1 MTIRVRIA
9 PSPTGPIHVGNVH
22 TALFNWLYARRHGG
36 KFILRFEDTDRERS
50 RPEWEQVIF
59 EDLDWLG
66 IDWDEGPDKGGPYGP
81 YRQTERL
88 ELYRQYA
95 QQLLESGHVYK
106 CYCTKEEED
115 ADRREAQAAGRPYQ
129 YKGRCRDLTPEQQA
143 AFEAEGRKPVLRFRV
158 PKGEVIGY
166 NDLIRGPIEFPTDSI
181 GDFIIMRAN
190 GMPLYNFAVV
200 IDDVTMKIT
209 HILRGEGHISNT
221 PVQLL
226 IYRALGFPVPEI
238 GHLGHMT
245 NPEGGKLSKRKG
257 DAAIRD
263 YREQGYL
270 PEAML
275 NFMSLLG
282 WTPPGAES
290 GREFLTKDELIRDF
304 DLGRVTKASSVFDRN
319 KLNWMNGV
327 YIRKKSLDEFAELAL
342 PFVVKSGLYTEEKAR
357 ANWDWFK
364 EVMAQVH
371 ERVET
376 LAEVPEHVDIFLKD
390 EIEVDEK
397 AAKKFLTDAVKP
409 FFQRVSEGL
418 RTVEWTIPAI
428 EKLVRSTQEEM
439 GLKPKES
446 FQPIRVAI
454 TGRTASPGLFETIY
468 LIGRERVL
476 ERMAP
481 YC

>member
-1 MTIRVRIA
+1 
-9 PSPTGPIHVGNVH
+9 
-22 TALFNWLYARRHGG
+22 
-36 KFILRFEDTDRERS
+36 
-50 RPEWEQVIF
+50 
-59 EDLDWLG
+59 
-66 IDWDEGPDKGGPYGP
+66 
-81 YRQTERL
+81 
-88 ELYRQYA
+88 
-95 QQLLESGHVYK
+95 
-106 CYCTKEEED
+106 
-115 ADRREAQAAGRPYQ
+115 
-129 YKGRCRDLTPEQQA
+129 
-143 AFEAEGRKPVLRFRV
+143 
-158 PKGEVIGY
+158 
-166 NDLIRGPIEFPTDSI
+166 
-181 GDFIIMRAN
+181 
-190 GMPLYNFAVV
+190 
-200 IDDVTMKIT
+200 
-209 HILRGEGHISNT
+209 
-221 PVQLL
+221 
-226 IYRALGFPVPEI
+226 
-238 GHLGHMT
+238 
-245 NPEGGKLSKRKG
+245 
-257 DAAIRD
+257 
-263 YREQGYL
+263 
-270 PEAML
+270 
-275 NFMSLLG
+275 
-282 WTPPGAES
+282 
-290 GREFLTKDELIRDF
+290 
-304 DLGRVTKASSVFDRN
+304 
-319 KLNWMNGV
+319 
-327 YIRKKSLDEFAELAL
+327 
-342 PFVVKSGLYTEEKAR
+342 VKSGLYTEEKAR